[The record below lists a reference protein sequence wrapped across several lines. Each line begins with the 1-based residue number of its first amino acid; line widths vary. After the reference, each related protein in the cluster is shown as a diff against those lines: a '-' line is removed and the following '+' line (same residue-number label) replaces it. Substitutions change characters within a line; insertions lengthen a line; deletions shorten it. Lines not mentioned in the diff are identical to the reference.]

1 MEYLIVS
8 IIIVGLLVL
17 LIDITDV
24 IKKLKTI
31 TLKFWLVIFFSFS
44 SLSVSFAYAME
55 WF

>member
-8 IIIVGLLVL
+8 VIIIGLLVL

-24 IKKLKTI
+24 IKKIKMI
-31 TLKFWLVIFFSFS
+31 TLKFWLIIFFSFS
-44 SLSVSFAYAME
+44 ALSASFAYAME